1 MRGKAL
7 VLTAALGLLG
17 LPGLANAVPGAP
29 SPAATSVSTS
39 PGLLQV
45 RDGCGPGWHAVPRQ
59 DRWGRWY
66 PQCVPFHGP
75 HPGPWAGP
83 YGGPGPWQGPY
94 RGPGWGNYYR

>member
-1 MRGKAL
+1 MRRKAL
-7 VLTAALGLLG
+7 VFTAALGLLG

-29 SPAATSVSTS
+29 SPAATGVATS

-45 RDGCGPGWHAVPRQ
+45 RDGCGPGWHAVPRR
-59 DRWGRWY
+59 DRWGHWY
-66 PQCVPFHGP
+66 PRCVPFHGP